1 MQVVLNKITISS
13 IIYADK
19 KVSFMKKDKYFPPF
33 EITQEM
39 LLRVAGISEKV
50 TKLDNFSNFNKKPH
64 FMKQTKINSIHSS
77 LAIENNDLT
86 LEQVKDVIDGKLVM
100 GSKKDI
106 QEVKN
111 AYKAYDMIM
120 EVNPYSIRDLKKV
133 HGVMTFL
140 TVEEAGKFRSGNEG
154 VFDNDK
160 CIFMCPSPKLVDD
173 LMRQLFSWMR
183 ENKDKIHPL
192 ILSTVFHYEFV
203 FIHPFSDGN
212 GRTVRLWQ
220 NILLYNWKDIF
231 LYLPIESQIHKY
243 QDDYYRA
250 IANCNSKGDSTEFI
264 EFMLKMIDNTIDE
277 MNNSKEMKDK
287 SQLLLSENEL
297 KVLECIKRNVII
309 GAKDIIEQT
318 DLSDSTVRRILRK
331 FLQDKKIETTD
342 NNEKSPNKKYKLT
355 E

>member
-13 IIYADK
+13 IIYVEK

-39 LLRVAGISEKV
+39 LLRVAEISEKV

-111 AYKAYDMIM
+111 AYNAYDMM
-120 EVNPYSIRDLKKV
+120 REVNPYSIRDLKKV

-140 TVEEAGKFRSGNEG
+140 TVDEAGKFRSGNEG

-192 ILSTVFHYEFV
+192 ILSSVFHYEFV

-264 EFMLKMIDNTIDE
+264 EFMLKMIDETIE
-277 MNNSKEMKDK
+277 EV
-287 SQLLLSENEL
+287 L
-297 KVLECIKRNVII
+297 KVPIEPINQETININKLLDCLEKNTPLSANEIMDKLNIKSKDTLRNKYLHP
-309 GAKDIIEQT
+309 AIEQG
-318 DLSDSTVRRILRK
+318 LV
-331 FLQDKKIETTD
+331 
-342 NNEKSPNKKYKLT
+342 KLT
-355 E
+355 IPDKPNSSNQMYYKD